1 MIGPVLWGSCLGVG
15 LWAFAVWLVP
25 PKPSLHEVLAAL
37 SAPSSPSAG
46 TSPVWRARRTIAGV
60 VGSFGLP
67 IARLRADLTIVGGD
81 VERHLVSKAIGGLAG
96 AALASTVGLAL
107 VVSGVGLPWVT
118 SAVAI
123 AAFAAVGFLLPDFKV
138 REAAQCRRSAFR
150 HALGAYLNL
159 VRILLAGGAGVD
171 SALSDAA
178 EVGTSWAFHQLR
190 QALVTA
196 QVTRTTPWEALERLG
211 EDLELRQLS
220 DLAAA
225 VGLAGTDGAKIRSS
239 LASKAAALR
248 ARELA
253 DSEGE
258 ARAATERMSL
268 PLVLLMLGFLLFIGY
283 PALVSVLNG
292 L

>member
-1 MIGPVLWGSCLGVG
+1 MIRPLLWGACLGTG
-15 LWAFAVWLVP
+15 LWALAVWLFP
-25 PKPSLHEVLAAL
+25 PRPALHEVLAML
-37 SAPSSPSAG
+37 SASPSPS
-46 TSPVWRARRTIAGV
+46 TSRSPVWRV
-60 VGSFGLP
+60 VGPFGTP
-67 IARLRADLTIVGGD
+67 TARLRADLNVVGTD
-81 VERHLVSKAIGGLAG
+81 VERHLVSKALYGLVG
-96 AALASTVGLAL
+96 AALTSCVSLAL
-107 VVSGVGLPWVT
+107 VINGVGLPWTT
-118 SAVAI
+118 SVVAI
-123 AAFAAVGFLLPDFKV
+123 AGFAVIGFLVPDLKV
-138 REAAQCRRSAFR
+138 REAAQRRRSDFR

-171 SALSDAA
+171 AALTDAA
-178 EVGTSWAFHQLR
+178 DVGNGWAFHQLR

-196 QVTRTTPWEALERLG
+196 QVTRTTPWEALDRLG
-211 EDLELRQLS
+211 EDLQLRQLS

-225 VGLAGTDGAKIRSS
+225 VSLAGTDGAKIRSS
-239 LASKAAALR
+239 LGSKAAALR
-248 ARELA
+248 AKEIT